1 MVKYY
6 TGVGSRKTPPEI
18 LALMQEIGRKMADRG
33 YIGRSG
39 GADGADSAFQE
50 GAKLSGQS
58 LFDVYLP
65 WGKSGHDKNI
75 IMINPQKF
83 SNYQQAVQLASQV
96 HPAWDRCSDAA
107 KKLHSRN
114 VYQIL
119 GNDLNTPSKVCILY
133 AEPTGGLD
141 TRVKGGTNTALQ
153 LALQNNVPTY
163 NLYYKLS
170 RDSICKKLGI
180 EL

>member
-1 MVKYY
+1 MAKYY
-6 TGVGSRKTPPEI
+6 TGIGSRQTPKEI
-18 LALMQEIGRKMADRG
+18 LDLMVEIGRKMSDLG

-39 GADGADSAFQE
+39 GAEGADSAFQE
-50 GAKLSGQS
+50 GAQLSGKS

-75 IMINPQKF
+75 IMLNPQKF
-83 SNYQQAVQLASQV
+83 QNYQQAVELASQV

-119 GNDLNTPSKVCILY
+119 GNDLRTPSKVCILY
-133 AEPTGGLD
+133 AEPRGTYS
-141 TRVKGGTNTALQ
+141 VKGGTNTALQ
-153 LALQNNVPTY
+153 LALMHKVPSW
-163 NLYYKLS
+163 NLYKKESREFICNKLE
-170 RDSICKKLGI
+170 IQL
-180 EL
+180 